1 MSSKPEMPAW
11 VANRILGFFN
21 RANTVKDIVDG
32 TIKDDP
38 SDGPGRTIGRTVAHR
53 ILRTRNELRPF
64 RRFTEFEQ
72 LDRIPGI
79 GEGTIK
85 DLVYTFGIP
94 AAQAFRDRMYSDSII
109 YEANW
114 PLEFFRYEIE
124 DLEAF
129 NELAS
134 NETAFRE
141 WLVQRVGELCG
152 ERQVKEKDC
161 DSMLEDLREA
171 YLDKYFNGTP
181 AAGYALALWFYQ
193 FDADNWFSWDR
204 IQEVCIDYFNHHGG
218 AYPWE
223 MELRLMRGFTQRGI
237 IQPGITPDA
246 LPVVFNWPEQCITI
260 WFSALYD

>member
-1 MSSKPEMPAW
+1 MSSNSGIPKW

-21 RANTVKDIVDG
+21 RAKNINDIVDG

-38 SDGPGRTIGRTVAHR
+38 SDGPGNTIGRQLADR
-53 ILRTRNELRPF
+53 ILRTRNQLRPF
-64 RRFTEFEQ
+64 RRFTAFEQ
-72 LDRIPGI
+72 LDDIQGV
-79 GEGTIK
+79 GQGTID
-85 DLVYTFGIP
+85 DLVYTFGTS
-94 AAQAFRDRMYSDSII
+94 AAQGFRERMYNDSII

-124 DLEAF
+124 DQEAF
-129 NELAS
+129 NELAYD
-134 NETAFRE
+134 EEAFRK
-141 WLVQRVGELCG
+141 WLIQRVGELCG
-152 ERQVKEKDC
+152 ERQVNDRDC
-161 DSMLEDLREA
+161 NSMLEDLREA
-171 YLDKYFNGTP
+171 YLDKYFNSTP

-204 IQEVCIDYFNHHGG
+204 IQEACIGYFDHHSG

-246 LPVVFNWPEQCITI
+246 LPVVFNWPEQCITL